1 MTLLTPRVTRFSAIS
16 TAALGLLT
24 ASTAVPAQAPSVPV
38 RPAVG
43 ITLPD
48 AIQRALRE
56 NPDVLVSRA
65 TVDSAAAE
73 RRIAAAF
80 PNPVLAGLPNS
91 PYQYSATLALDVT
104 PQRYYRTRTASLGAA
119 AVSFDQHDVDRQV
132 ALAVAHSFFDALL
145 GEEKLRLAVAH
156 RDAIA
161 QILRADSARFEA
173 GDVPALSL
181 ARSEVELV
189 RAEADL
195 GRQRGEVRAGRL
207 ALQTAIGSAHADT
220 EFTAI
225 GSLEYRESRLNDDS
239 VLATAR
245 SRRPDLLA
253 ARQRVTQSESAQRA
267 AASLLFPTP
276 ALSYVRQ
283 TTGPFDNGHFYSFG
297 LSFELPSLN
306 TYRGERERSAAGAS
320 AAGVNARR
328 ADAQVER
335 DVVAALAEYNAQ
347 RELVERYRAGLL
359 AKVDSGV
366 AAVQYAYSRGAA
378 SLLEVLDAVRA
389 RQDVRT
395 EYLAALHDYWVSV
408 YTLDAAA
415 ASDVVSVAP

>member
-1 MTLLTPRVTRFSAIS
+1 MTLLTPRI
-16 TAALGLLT
+16 GLLAAICT
-24 ASTAVPAQAPSVPV
+24 VASGVSSAQTNVSQP
-38 RPAVG
+38 PAVG
-43 ITLPD
+43 ITLAE
-48 AIQRALRE
+48 AIQRALHD
-56 NPDVLVSRA
+56 NPDVLVSHA
-65 TVDSAAAE
+65 TVDSAMAE
-73 RRIAAAF
+73 RRIASAF

-91 PYQYSATLALDVT
+91 PYQYSASLALDVT

-119 AVSFDQHDVDRQV
+119 AVSFDQRDVNRQV
-132 ALAVAHSFFDALL
+132 TLNVARSFFDALL
-145 GEEKLRLAVAH
+145 GEEKLKLAAAH

-195 GRQRGEVRAGRL
+195 ERQRGEVRADRL
-207 ALQTAIGSAHADT
+207 ALQSAIGSAHADT

-225 GSLEYRESRLNDDS
+225 GSLEYRGSRVDRDS
-239 VLATAR
+239 VLANAR
-245 SRRPDLLA
+245 ARRPDLLA
-253 ARQRVTQSESAQRA
+253 ARERVSQSESAKGA

-306 TYRGERERSAAGAS
+306 TYRGERERAAAGAN
-320 AAGVNARR
+320 AAAVNARR

-359 AKVDSGV
+359 AKVDAGV

-378 SLLEVLDAVRA
+378 SLLDVLDAVRSQ
-389 RQDVRT
+389 QDVRT

-408 YTLDAAA
+408 YSLNAAA
-415 ASDVVSVAP
+415 ASDVVSVGP

>member
-1 MTLLTPRVTRFSAIS
+1 MMLMTPQIDRFMATCSAALVLSTASAAYAQTPRVATRATS
-16 TAALGLLT
+16 
-24 ASTAVPAQAPSVPV
+24 
-38 RPAVG
+38 G
-43 ITLPD
+43 ITLPE
-48 AIQRALRE
+48 AISRALRE

-65 TVDSAAAE
+65 AVDSAAAE
-73 RRIAAAF
+73 RRIAGAL

-91 PYQYSATLALDVT
+91 PYQYSATVALDVT

-119 AVSFDQHDVDRQV
+119 AVSFDQRDVDRQV
-132 ALAVAHSFFDALL
+132 TLNVARSFFDALL
-145 GEEKLRLAVAH
+145 GEEKLKLAAAH

-161 QILRADSARFEA
+161 QLLRADSARFEA

-195 GRQRGEVRAGRL
+195 ERQRGEVRADRL

-225 GSLEYRESRLNDDS
+225 GSLEYRESRLNEDS

-245 SRRPDLLA
+245 ARRPDLLA
-253 ARQRVTQSESAQRA
+253 ARQRVTQSGSAERA

-306 TYRGERERSAAGAS
+306 TYRGERERAAAGAN
-320 AAGVNARR
+320 AATVNAGR

-347 RELVERYRAGLL
+347 RELVERYRARLL
-359 AKVDSGV
+359 AKVDAGV

-389 RQDVRT
+389 QQDVRT

-408 YTLDAAA
+408 YALNAAA
-415 ASDVVSVAP
+415 ASDVVTVAP

>member
-1 MTLLTPRVTRFSAIS
+1 MTLSTPRIGPLLATC

-24 ASTAVPAQAPSVPV
+24 ASAAGAQTPSIGRPPTA
-38 RPAVG
+38 G
-43 ITLPD
+43 ITLPE
-48 AIQRALRE
+48 AIRRALRE
-56 NPDVLVSRA
+56 NPDVLVSRV
-65 TVDSAAAE
+65 TVDSAVAE
-73 RRIAAAF
+73 RRIASAL
-80 PNPVLAGLPNS
+80 PNPLLAGLPNS

-132 ALAVAHSFFDALL
+132 TLNVAHSFFDALL
-145 GEEKLRLAVAH
+145 GEEKLKLAVSH
-156 RDAIA
+156 RDAVA

-173 GDVPALSL
+173 GDVPALSI

-195 GRQRGEVRAGRL
+195 ERQRGEVRADRL
-207 ALQTAIGSAHADT
+207 ALQTAIGSARADT

-225 GSLEYRESRLNDDS
+225 GSLEYRESRLNEDS
-239 VLATAR
+239 VLAAAR
-245 SRRPDLLA
+245 ARRPDLLA
-253 ARQRVTQSESAQRA
+253 ARERVSQSESARHA
-267 AASLLFPTP
+267 AAALLFPTP

-306 TYRGERERSAAGAS
+306 TYRGERERAAAGAS
-320 AAGVNARR
+320 AAAVNERR

-347 RELVERYRAGLL
+347 RKLVERYRAGLL
-359 AKVDSGV
+359 AKVDAGV
-366 AAVQYAYSRGAA
+366 GAVQYAYSRGAA

-389 RQDVRT
+389 QQDVRT

-408 YTLDAAA
+408 YALDAAA
-415 ASDVVSVAP
+415 AADVVAVAP

>member
-1 MTLLTPRVTRFSAIS
+1 MMLPTPRINRFTVSSI
-16 TAALGLLT
+16 AAAGLLA
-24 ASTAVPAQAPSVPV
+24 ASTVARGQTPSIAT
-38 RPAVG
+38 RPTAG

-48 AIQRALRE
+48 AIRRALRE
-56 NPDVLVSRA
+56 NPDVLVSRS
-65 TVDSAAAE
+65 TVDSATAE
-73 RRIAAAF
+73 RRIAGAL

-91 PYQYSATLALDVT
+91 PYQYSATIALDVT

-132 ALAVAHSFFDALL
+132 ALNVARSFFDALF
-145 GEEKLRLAVAH
+145 GEEKLKLAVAH

-195 GRQRGEVRAGRL
+195 ERQRGEVRADRL

-225 GSLEYRESRLNDDS
+225 GSLEYRGSRLNEDS
-239 VLATAR
+239 VLASAR
-245 SRRPDLLA
+245 ARRPDLLA
-253 ARQRVTQSESAQRA
+253 ARERVTQSESARRA
-267 AASLLFPTP
+267 AAALLFPTP

-283 TTGPFDNGHFYSFG
+283 TTGPFDNGRFYSFG
-297 LSFELPSLN
+297 VSFELPSLN
-306 TYRGERERSAAGAS
+306 TYRGERERAAAGAS
-320 AAGVNARR
+320 AAAVNAHR

-335 DVVAALAEYNAQ
+335 DVVAALAEYSAQ

-359 AKVDSGV
+359 AKVDAGV

-389 RQDVRT
+389 QQDVRT

-408 YTLDAAA
+408 YALDAAA